1 MTTRAELTRIGRHVV
16 RGADELH
23 PVALVA
29 LVVVLLGLAYGVGL
43 ILEPALIAAVTA
55 LVAAVKAAAVLGA
68 AGLAGRCAVRAAR
81 RHFSRSGTP
90 RSKEAHA

>member
-16 RGADELH
+16 CGADDLH
-23 PVALVA
+23 PAALIA
-29 LVVVLLGLAYGVGL
+29 LVVVLLGLAYGAGL
-43 ILEPALIAAVTA
+43 VLEPALVAAVTA

-81 RHFSRSGTP
+81 RHFSRPGTP
-90 RSKEAHA
+90 RPKGAHA